1 MLRLILLTLLLSLF
15 IGSFASAR
23 CCGYGSVLCVIAMA
37 LPPVMFSWCVLTFE
51 HSNINFFF
59 LRFIALTHPLH
70 ARLYF
75 DVGFRPQDHCIY
87 QTNTCRGPFLPSAP
101 CSFHTVL
108 QLFFF
113 PRLPNILRSSM
124 LCKHAYSKDC
134 ERCWQSISQKPLY
147 NDKKRFRFLVILLY
161 SLSRM
166 FIHINIY
173 ARLHTFTHRHAR
185 LSSHLNTR
193 ARTRMLSL
201 IPSPFLYISHMKVM
215 EELLGLRARLVD
227 CLICRF
233 QVSGW
238 AVILVFLNAFWFCPM
253 NLQLNVYFSFA

>member
-1 MLRLILLTLLLSLF
+1 MHVRCLRVSFVHPRFHLSKLPCPGLMLRLILLTLLLSLF

-134 ERCWQSISQKPLY
+134 ERC
-147 NDKKRFRFLVILLY
+147 
-161 SLSRM
+161 
-166 FIHINIY
+166 
-173 ARLHTFTHRHAR
+173 
-185 LSSHLNTR
+185 
-193 ARTRMLSL
+193 
-201 IPSPFLYISHMKVM
+201 
-215 EELLGLRARLVD
+215 
-227 CLICRF
+227 
-233 QVSGW
+233 
-238 AVILVFLNAFWFCPM
+238 
-253 NLQLNVYFSFA
+253 